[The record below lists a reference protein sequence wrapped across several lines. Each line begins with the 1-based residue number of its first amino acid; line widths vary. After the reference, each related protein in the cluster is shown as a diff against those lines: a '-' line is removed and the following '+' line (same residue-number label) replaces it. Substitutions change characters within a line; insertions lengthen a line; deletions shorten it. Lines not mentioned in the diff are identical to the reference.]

1 MEDTTTGQNVVLDFS
16 KIEISLNVN
25 DKQLV
30 RDCAIT
36 LYTNTNFDQ
45 NEKSSFQIAQESV
58 DRAVI
63 MISELKKRGI
73 I

>member
-1 MEDTTTGQNVVLDFS
+1 MEGEGNATVNID
-16 KIEISLNVN
+16 LNPLVAALKKD

-36 LYTNTNFDQ
+36 LYTNTNFDH
-45 NEKSSFQIAQESV
+45 NEKSNFQIAQESV